1 MSAADAWRLSALDL
15 AARVRAGDLGAA
27 DAVESGWRGPAAAW
41 EPEVHAVAHAD
52 PAARAADAARA
63 ATLGAN
69 APLLGVPVLVKDN
82 LCTTDLPTTCASRVL
97 AGYRPPYDATIIA
110 RLRAAG
116 AVVTG
121 KGNMDEFAM
130 GSSTEYS
137 CYGPTRNPYDLTRV
151 PGGSSGGPAA
161 AVAYGLCPLGL
172 GSDTGGS
179 VRQPAAFCGVFGLKP
194 TYGRLS
200 RYGLVAFGSSLDQVG
215 IFARHPGDAA
225 EAYGALAGPDP
236 YDATT
241 RPGPSPDVSGWDR
254 GVSGRTFGW
263 PANLWK
269 EGVERE
275 IVEGLEEAAAA
286 LERAGARRVTFDFM
300 PGEFAVATYYLV
312 ATAEASSNLARFDG
326 VRYGPRHEASGDVRS
341 LYTRTR
347 SAGFGPEVQRRILL
361 GTYALS
367 AGYYDAYY
375 LTAQRART
383 RIRREYEAAFARC
396 DFMLLPASPTLPFR
410 LGEKT
415 EDPLAMY
422 LSDIF
427 TIGANLAGIPGLTV
441 PVGLTAAPAGGRPS
455 EVRPPLPRAVQLL
468 GPDDSEPALLAA
480 GRAIEVRGDVSR
492 LARRHTTEFAWP
504 TKR

>member
-1 MSAADAWRLSALDL
+1 
-15 AARVRAGDLGAA
+15 V
-27 DAVESGWRGPAAAW
+27 
-41 EPEVHAVAHAD
+41 
-52 PAARAADAARA
+52 
-63 ATLGAN
+63 
-69 APLLGVPVLVKDN
+69 
-82 LCTTDLPTTCASRVL
+82 
-97 AGYRPPYDATIIA
+97 
-110 RLRAAG
+110 
-116 AVVTG
+116 
-121 KGNMDEFAM
+121 
-130 GSSTEYS
+130 
-137 CYGPTRNPYDLTRV
+137 
-151 PGGSSGGPAA
+151 
-161 AVAYGLCPLGL
+161 GL

-215 IFARHPGDAA
+215 IFARHAGDVALV
-225 EAYGALAGPDP
+225 YGVLAGMDP
-236 YDATT
+236 FDATT
-241 RPGPSPDVSGWDR
+241 RPSPPPDVTDWDL
-254 GVSGRTFGW
+254 GVAGLSFGW
-263 PANLWK
+263 PANLWQA
-269 EGVERE
+269 GVDPD
-275 IVEGLEEAAAA
+275 IVAGLDAAAAA
-286 LERAGARRVTFDFM
+286 LERAGARRVTFDFL
-300 PGEFAVATYYLV
+300 PGEYAVATYYLV

-326 VRYGPRHEASGDVRS
+326 VRYGFRHADSPDVRS

-383 RIRREYEAAFARC
+383 RIRREYQQAFGRC

-441 PVGLTAAPAGGRPS
+441 PLGLTAAG
-455 EVRPPLPRAVQLL
+455 VPRAIQ
-468 GPDDSEPALLAA
+468 LLAA
-480 GRAIEVRGDVSR
+480 EDGEAVLLRAGHAIEAGGDTRR
-492 LARRHTTEFAWP
+492 LGAQHDTEFAWP

>member
-1 MSAADAWRLSALDL
+1 MSSEELWRLPAAQLAERVRSGKL
-15 AARVRAGDLGAA
+15 AAAA
-27 DAVESGWRGPAAAW
+27 AAESGWEGPARVW
-41 EPEVHAVAHAD
+41 ERDVHAVVHEAAS
-52 PAARAADAARA
+52 ARARAAAAAPRD
-63 ATLGAN
+63 GAL
-69 APLLGVPVLVKDN
+69 AGVPVLVKDN
-82 LCTTDLPTTCASRVL
+82 LCTLDYPTTCGSRIL
-97 AGYRPPYDATIIA
+97 EGYRSPYDATVIA

-116 AVVTG
+116 GVIAG

-130 GSSTEYS
+130 GSSTEFS
-137 CYGPTRNPYDLTRV
+137 AYGPTRNPFDLSRV

-161 AVAYGLCPLGL
+161 AVAYGLCPLAL

-215 IFARHPGDAA
+215 LFARHAGDLALL
-225 EAYGALAGPDP
+225 YGVLAGPDP
-236 YDATT
+236 WDRTT
-241 RPGPSPDVSGWDR
+241 RGAPAPDVSAWDA
-254 GVSGRTFGW
+254 GVEGLRFGW

-269 EGVERE
+269 EGVDAE
-275 IVEGLEEAAAA
+275 IVEALESAAAD
-286 LERAGARRVTFDFM
+286 LEKAGARRVPFDFL
-300 PGEFAVATYYLV
+300 PGEYAVATYYLV

-326 VRYGPRHEASGDVRS
+326 VRYGFRDREATDVRS

-375 LTAQRART
+375 VTAQRART
-383 RIRREYEAAFARC
+383 RIGREYAQAFEKC
-396 DFMLLPASPTLPFR
+396 DFLLMPATPTLPFR

-415 EDPLAMY
+415 SDPLAMY
-422 LSDIF
+422 LSDVF
-427 TIGANLAGIPGLTV
+427 TIGANLAGIPGLSV
-441 PVGLTAAPAGGRPS
+441 PRALSRGG
-455 EVRPPLPRAVQLL
+455 LPRAAQLL
-468 GPDDSEPALLAA
+468 GPHDSEAVLLRAARAL
-480 GRAIEVRGDVSR
+480 EVRGDR
-492 LARRHTTEFAWP
+492 GRMGRAHHQEFAWP

>member
-1 MSAADAWRLSALDL
+1 VTDLWKLSARTL
-15 AARVRAGDLGAA
+15 AERVRSGAVKAG
-27 DAVESGWRGPAAAW
+27 DAVESGWQGPAKTWEADVHAIVHADPGARAAGAA
-41 EPEVHAVAHAD
+41 AVAH
-52 PAARAADAARA
+52 
-63 ATLGAN
+63 G
-69 APLLGVPVLVKDN
+69 PLEGVPVVVKDN
-82 LCTTDLPTTCASRVL
+82 LCTTDYRTTCGSKIL
-97 AGYRPPYDATIIA
+97 AGYRPPYDATVIE

-137 CYGPTRNPYDLTRV
+137 AYGPTRNPYDLARV

-161 AVAYGLCPLGL
+161 AVAYGLSPVSL

-179 VRQPAAFCGVFGLKP
+179 VRQPAAFCGVLGLKP

-215 IFARHPGDAA
+215 IFARHVSDVAITYA
-225 EAYGALAGPDP
+225 ALAGPDP
-236 YDATT
+236 RDATT
-241 RPGPSPDVSGWDR
+241 RQSPAPDVRGWEA
-254 GVSGRTFGW
+254 GVSGLRFGW
-263 PANLWK
+263 PANLWTA
-269 EGVERE
+269 GVEAD
-275 IVEGLEEAAAA
+275 VVAGLEDAASW
-286 LERAGARRVTFDFM
+286 LEKAGATRVPFDFM

-326 VRYGPRHEASGDVRS
+326 VRYGFRHDDSADVRA
-341 LYTRTR
+341 LYTQTR
-347 SAGFGPEVQRRILL
+347 SEGFGPEVKRRILL

-383 RIRREYEAAFARC
+383 RIRREFEEAFGRC
-396 DFMLLPASPTLPFR
+396 DLMLLPASPTLPFR
-410 LGEKT
+410 IGEKT
-415 EDPLAMY
+415 DDPLAMY

-441 PVGLTAAPAGGRPS
+441 PVALTASR
-455 EVRPPLPRAVQLL
+455 LPKAEQLL
-468 GPDDSEPALLAA
+468 GPEDAEPTLLRAA
-480 GRAIEVRGDVSR
+480 RAIEVRGETAR
-492 LARRHTTEFAWP
+492 LPAGNETEFAWP

>member
-1 MSAADAWRLSALDL
+1 MNRTDAWRHSARAT
-15 AARVRAGDLGAA
+15 AAAVRDGALRAA
-27 DAVESGWRGPAAAW
+27 DAVESGWEGPGASW
-41 EPEVHAVAHAD
+41 EDSVHAMVHAD
-52 PAARAADAARA
+52 PAARSAGAASVAS
-63 ATLGAN
+63 G
-69 APLLGVPVLVKDN
+69 PLAGVPVVVKDN
-82 LCTTDLPTTCASRVL
+82 LCTTEYPTTCGSKIL
-97 AGYRPPYDATIIA
+97 AGYRPPYDATVIR

-137 CYGPTRNPYDLTRV
+137 AYGPTRNPYDLERV

-161 AVAYGLCPLGL
+161 AVAYGLAPIGL

-215 IFARHPGDAA
+215 IFARHAGDVAVTY
-225 EAYGALAGPDP
+225 EVLAGSDP
-236 YDATT
+236 CDATT
-241 RPGPSPDVSGWDR
+241 RPGAAPDVSGWDTGVR
-254 GVSGRTFGW
+254 GLRFGW
-263 PANLWK
+263 PANLWAK
-269 EGVERE
+269 SVDRDV
-275 IVEGLEEAAAA
+275 IDGLEEAAAA
-286 LERAGARRVTFDFM
+286 LERAGAERVPFDFL
-300 PGEFAVATYYLV
+300 PGEYAVATYYLV

-326 VRYGPRHEASGDVRS
+326 VRYGFRHPDGDDVRQ
-341 LYTRTR
+341 LYVKTR

-375 LTAQRART
+375 LKAQRART
-383 RIRREYEAAFARC
+383 RIRREYQDAFARC
-396 DFMLLPASPTLPFR
+396 DFMLLPAAPTLAFR
-410 LGEKT
+410 IGEKT

-441 PVGLTAAPAGGRPS
+441 PVGLAPSG
-455 EVRPPLPRAVQLL
+455 LPRAVQLL
-468 GPDDSEPALLAA
+468 GPEDSEPALLRA
-480 GRAIEVRGDVSR
+480 GRALEVRGDGAR
-492 LARRHTTEFAWP
+492 LARTHETEFPWP

>member
-1 MSAADAWRLSALDL
+1 VSARSEAWRLSAAALT
-15 AARVRAGDLGAA
+15 ARVGAGDLSVT
-27 DAVESGWRGPAAAW
+27 DAVESGWAGPAARW
-41 EPEVHAVAHAD
+41 ESEVHAVAHAD
-52 PAARAADAARA
+52 AAARAAGAEAARA
-63 ATLGAN
+63 VGAGG
-69 APLLGVPVLVKDN
+69 PLHGVPVLVKDN
-82 LCTTDLPTTCASRVL
+82 LCTTDYPTTCGSRVL
-97 AGYRPPYDATIIA
+97 EGYRPPYDATVIR
-110 RLRAAG
+110 RLREAG

-137 CYGPTRNPYDLTRV
+137 CYGPTRNPFDLERV

-215 IFARHPGDAA
+215 IFARHAGDVAT
-225 EAYGALAGPDP
+225 AYAALAGPDP
-236 YDATT
+236 FDATT
-241 RPGPSPDVSGWDR
+241 RLTPAPDVARWER
-254 GVSGRTFGW
+254 GVRGLRFGW
-263 PANLWK
+263 PANLWR
-269 EGVERE
+269 EGVERQV
-275 IVEGLEEAAAA
+275 VEGLEEAAAS
-286 LERAGARRVTFDFM
+286 LERAGAQRVPFDFL
-300 PGEFAVATYYLV
+300 PGGYAVATYYLV

-326 VRYGPRHEASGDVRS
+326 VRYGFRHADSPDVRS

-383 RIRREYEAAFARC
+383 RIRREYQAAFARC
-396 DFMLLPASPTLPFR
+396 DFMLLPATPTLPFR

-415 EDPLAMY
+415 DDPLAMY

-441 PVGLTAAPAGGRPS
+441 PVGMAPGNG
-455 EVRPPLPRAVQLL
+455 RPPLPRAVQLL
-468 GPDDSEPALLAA
+468 GPDDSEPVLLAA
-480 GRAIEVRGDVSR
+480 GRALEVRGDEAR
-492 LARRHTTEFAWP
+492 LARQHETEFAWP
-504 TKR
+504 SKR

>member
-1 MSAADAWRLSALDL
+1 MSRDLWRLSATAL
-15 AARVRAGDLGAA
+15 AETVNHGTPAAEAAEAGF
-27 DAVESGWRGPAAAW
+27 EGPAKLW
-41 EPEVHAVAHAD
+41 EEDVHAIVHTD
-52 PAARAADAARA
+52 VRARAAETARV
-63 ATLGAN
+63 GKG
-69 APLLGVPVLVKDN
+69 PLAGVPILVKDN
-82 LCTTDLPTTCASRVL
+82 LCTVDYPTTCGSRIL
-97 AGYRPPYDATIIA
+97 ADYRAPYDATVIE
-110 RLRAAG
+110 RLRGAG
-116 AVVTG
+116 AVIVG

-137 CYGPTRNPYDLTRV
+137 CYGPTRNPYDLERV

-161 AVAYGLCPLGL
+161 AVAYGLCPVSL

-215 IFARHPGDAA
+215 IFARHAGDVATT
-225 EAYGALAGPDP
+225 YSVLAGPDP

-241 RPGPSPDVSGWDR
+241 RPSAPPDVTGWDQ
-254 GVSGRTFGW
+254 GVKGLRFGW
-263 PANLWK
+263 PENLWR
-269 EGVERE
+269 EGVDAE
-275 IVEGLEEAAAA
+275 IVAGLEQSAEW
-286 LERAGARRVTFDFM
+286 LERAGATRVPMEFL
-300 PGEFAVATYYLV
+300 PGEYSVATYYLV

-326 VRYGPRHEASGDVRS
+326 VRYGFRHSDSADVAS
-341 LYTRTR
+341 LYVKSR

-375 LTAQRART
+375 LTAQKART
-383 RIRREYEAAFARC
+383 RIRAEYNAAYARC
-396 DFMLLPASPTLPFR
+396 DALLMPATPTLPFR

-427 TIGANLAGIPGLTV
+427 TIGANLAGIPGLSV
-441 PVGLTAAPAGGRPS
+441 
-455 EVRPPLPRAVQLL
+455 PLPPSRAGLPRSAQIL
-468 GPDDSEPALLAA
+468 GPEDAEPVLLRM
-480 GRAIEVRGDVSR
+480 GRAIEARGETGR
-492 LARRHTTEFAWP
+492 MARGNEMEFAWP

>member
-1 MSAADAWRLSALDL
+1 MSSTELWRLSAADL
-15 AARVRAGDLGAA
+15 AARVRGGTPAA
-27 DAVESGWRGPAAAW
+27 RAAESGFEGPARAW
-41 EPEVHAVAHAD
+41 ERDVHAVAHTDAE
-52 PAARAADAARA
+52 ARAANARG
-63 ATLGAN
+63 TKGGAL
-69 APLLGVPVLVKDN
+69 AGVPMLLKDN
-82 LCTTDLPTTCASRVL
+82 ICTTEFPTTCGSRIL
-97 AGYRPPYDATIIA
+97 SGYRPPYDATA
-110 RLRAAG
+110 VRRLRAEG
-116 AVVTG
+116 AVVIG

-137 CYGPTRNPYDLTRV
+137 AYGPTRNPYDLARV

-161 AVAYGLCPLGL
+161 AVAYGLCPIAL

-194 TYGRLS
+194 TYGRIS
-200 RYGLVAFGSSLDQVG
+200 RYGLVAFGSSLDQIG
-215 IFARHPGDAA
+215 IFARHAGDVAL
-225 EAYGALAGPDP
+225 AYSVLAGPDP

-241 RPGPSPDVSGWDR
+241 REGEAPDVSGWER
-254 GVSGRTFGW
+254 GVGGLSFGW
-263 PANLWK
+263 PENLWK
-269 EGVERE
+269 EGVEPE
-275 IVEGLEEAAAA
+275 VIAGLESAAEW
-286 LERAGARRVTFDFM
+286 LERAGARRVRFDFL
-300 PGEFAVATYYLV
+300 PGEYGVATYYLV

-326 VRYGPRHEASGDVRS
+326 VRYGFRHEDSADLHA

-375 LTAQRART
+375 LTAQRARS
-383 RIRREYEAAFARC
+383 RIRREYQDAFARC

-410 LGEKT
+410 IGEKT

-427 TIGANLAGIPGLTV
+427 TIGANLAGIPGLSV
-441 PVGLTAAPAGGRPS
+441 PVGLSASG
-455 EVRPPLPRAVQLL
+455 LPRAVQLL
-468 GPDDSEPALLAA
+468 GPEDGEPTLLAA
-480 GRAIEVRGDVSR
+480 GRAIEMKGETSR
-492 LARRHTTEFAWP
+492 FDRRHESEFAWP

>member
-1 MSAADAWRLSALDL
+1 MSAPTEVWRLSAAAL
-15 AARVRAGDLGAA
+15 AARVRSGDLAVS
-27 DAVESGWRGPAAAW
+27 DAVEAGWSGPAARW
-41 EPEVHAVAHAD
+41 EADVHAVVHAD
-52 PAARAADAARA
+52 AAARAASARA
-63 ATLGAN
+63 ARDRRD
-69 APLLGVPVLVKDN
+69 APLAGVPVLVKDN
-82 LCTTDLPTTCASRVL
+82 LCTTDYPTTCGSRIL
-97 AGYRPPYDATIIA
+97 AGYRPPYDATVIR
-110 RLRAAG
+110 RLRERG

-137 CYGPTRNPYDLTRV
+137 AYGPTRNPYDLARV

-161 AVAYGLCPLGL
+161 AVAYGLCPVGL

-215 IFARHPGDAA
+215 IFARHAGDVAA
-225 EAYGALAGPDP
+225 TYAALAGPDP
-236 YDATT
+236 NDATT
-241 RPGPSPDVSGWDR
+241 RPSAAPDVSAWDR
-254 GVSGRTFGW
+254 GVAGRTFAW
-263 PANLWK
+263 PANLWR

-275 IVEGLEEAAAA
+275 VVEGLELAAAA

-300 PGEFAVATYYLV
+300 PGEYAVATYYLV

-326 VRYGPRHEASGDVRS
+326 VRYGFRHPDAPDVRA

-347 SAGFGPEVQRRILL
+347 SEGFGPEVQRRILL

-383 RIRREYEAAFARC
+383 RIRREYETAFARC
-396 DFMLLPASPTLPFR
+396 DFMLMPASPTLPFA

-441 PVGLTAAPAGGRPS
+441 PVGLTTANG
-455 EVRPPLPRAVQLL
+455 RPPLPRAVQLL
-468 GPDDSEPALLAA
+468 GPEDSEPALLAA
-480 GRAIEVRGDVSR
+480 GRAIEVRGETSR
-492 LARRHTTEFAWP
+492 LAAEHETEFAWP

>member
-1 MSAADAWRLSALDL
+1 MSDLWKLSATAL
-15 AARVRAGDLGAA
+15 AERVRSGKTSAA
-27 DAVESGWRGPAAAW
+27 DAVESGWEGPARAW
-41 EPEVHAVAHAD
+41 ESEVHAIVAAD
-52 PAARAADAARA
+52 VATRAAG
-63 ATLGAN
+63 ATAVEAPRGDGGKAPERT
-69 APLLGVPVLVKDN
+69 PLLGVPVVVKDN
-82 LCTTDLPTTCASRVL
+82 LCTTDYTTTCGSKIL
-97 AGYRPPYDATIIA
+97 AGYRPPYDATVIR

-137 CYGPTRNPYDLTRV
+137 AYGPTRNPYDLARV

-161 AVAYGLCPLGL
+161 AVAYGLAPVAL

-179 VRQPAAFCGVFGLKP
+179 VRQPAAFCGVLGLKP

-215 IFARHPGDAA
+215 IFARHVSDLATTYA
-225 EAYGALAGPDP
+225 VLAGPDP
-236 YDATT
+236 CDATT
-241 RPGPSPDVSGWDR
+241 RQTPAPDVSGWDA
-254 GVSGRTFGW
+254 GVKGLRFGW

-269 EGVERE
+269 AGVEPD
-275 IVEGLEEAAAA
+275 IVAGLEDTAAW
-286 LERAGARRVTFDFM
+286 LEKAGATRVPFDFM

-326 VRYGPRHEASGDVRS
+326 VRYGFRHSDSADVRA
-341 LYTRTR
+341 LYTHTR
-347 SAGFGPEVQRRILL
+347 SEGFGPEVQRRILL

-375 LTAQRART
+375 LTAQKART
-383 RIRREYEAAFARC
+383 RIRREYQDAFGRC
-396 DFMLLPASPTLPFR
+396 DLMLLPASPTLPFK
-410 LGEKT
+410 LGEKMD
-415 EDPLAMY
+415 DPLAMY

-441 PVGLTAAPAGGRPS
+441 PVGLTKAG
-455 EVRPPLPRAVQLL
+455 LPRAVQLL
-468 GPDDSEPALLAA
+468 GPEDAEPTLLRAA
-480 GRAIEVRGDVSR
+480 RAIEVRGEVVL
-492 LARRHTTEFAWP
+492 LAAGHETEFAWP

>member
-1 MSAADAWRLSALDL
+1 MSAPELWRRSARAL
-15 AARVRAGDLGAA
+15 AAAVAAGECGALE
-27 DAVESGWRGPAAAW
+27 AVNAGWEGPAETW
-41 EPEVHAVAHAD
+41 ERDVHAVVHAD
-52 PAARAADAARA
+52 RGARATGAAA
-63 ATLGAN
+63 AAAG
-69 APLLGVPVLVKDN
+69 PLRGVPVVVKDN
-82 LCTTDLPTTCASRVL
+82 LCTTDYPTTCCSRIL
-97 AGYRPPYDATIIA
+97 AGYHPPYDATVVK

-116 AVVTG
+116 AVVTA

-137 CYGPTRNPYDLTRV
+137 CYGPTRNPYDLSRV

-161 AVAYGLCPLGL
+161 AVAYGLAPLAL

-200 RYGLVAFGSSLDQVG
+200 RYGLVAFGSSLDQIG
-215 IFARHPGDAA
+215 IFARHAGDIAV
-225 EAYGALAGPDP
+225 AYGALAGPDP

-241 RPGPSPDVSGWDR
+241 RPTPPPDASGWDR
-254 GVSGRTFGW
+254 GVEGLTFGW

-269 EGVERE
+269 EGVEAE
-275 IVEGLEEAAAA
+275 VVAAMEEGAAA
-286 LERAGARRVTFDFM
+286 LERADAKRVAFEFL
-300 PGEFAVATYYLV
+300 PGEYSVATYYLV

-326 VRYGPRHEASGDVRS
+326 VRYGFRHADGADVRA

-347 SAGFGPEVQRRILL
+347 SEGFGPEVQRRILL

-375 LTAQRART
+375 VTAQRART
-383 RIRREYEAAFARC
+383 RIRREYAAAFARC
-396 DFMLLPASPTLPFR
+396 DLMLMPAAPTLAFR
-410 LGEKT
+410 LGEKVD
-415 EDPLAMY
+415 DPLAMY

-441 PVGLTAAPAGGRPS
+441 PLGLARDPAPSGAR
-455 EVRPPLPRAVQLL
+455 LPRGIQLL
-468 GPDDSEPALLAA
+468 GPEDAEPVLLRA
-480 GRAIEVRGDVSR
+480 GRVIEMRGARAR
-492 LARRHTTEFAWP
+492 LDRAHESEFAWP
-504 TKR
+504 MKR